1 MMNKRWLFFLFGISL
16 PLFWLGCGDD
26 TPPPPEPQTP
36 EQPPKPARQYAVPV
50 FDRDSAYAFLAKQ
63 LEPGPRVPGSEA
75 HEKTR
80 KWMVQKFKD
89 YGFEVI
95 EQKFPQKT
103 FDGKTFEGVNII
115 ARYAPAES
123 RRIMMASHWDS
134 RPFADSPLS
143 KNPEQAVPGADDG
156 ASGVAVLLE
165 IARRISENP
174 FDGLGVDLVLFDL
187 EDYGE
192 SGGSETSWGLGAQ
205 YYARNLPPI
214 APQYGILL
222 DMVGAPNPRFT
233 KEQVSMTYAPQ
244 IMNKVWRLARSMGHK
259 QMFVNVPTG
268 PLVDD
273 HYFVNT
279 IAGIPMIDIINR
291 PVGTST
297 GFVAHWHTPHDD
309 LSAIDKNTLGA
320 VGQVLLAVIY
330 REASGSF

>member
-1 MMNKRWLFFLFGISL
+1 MNRQWLFLLLGIL
-16 PLFWLGCGDD
+16 MPLFWTACKEE
-26 TPPPPEPQTP
+26 TPPPPPPEKP
-36 EQPPKPARQYAVPV
+36 EQPAKPAKQYAVPA

-63 LEPGPRVPGSEA
+63 LEFGPRVPGTEA
-75 HEKTR
+75 HAKTR
-80 KWMVQKFKD
+80 EWLVQKFRD
-89 YGFEVI
+89 YGFEVL
-95 EQKFPQKT
+95 EQKFDQKT

-123 RRIMMASHWDS
+123 RRIMMAAHWDS

-143 KNPEQAVPGADDG
+143 SSPDQAVPGADDG

-165 IARRISENP
+165 IARQISQHP

-192 SGGSETSWGLGAQ
+192 SGGSETSWGLGSQ

-222 DMVGAPNPRFT
+222 DMVGAAHPRFT

-244 IMNKVWRLARSMGHK
+244 VMNKVWRLAQSMGHK
-259 QMFVNVPTG
+259 EMFVNVPTG

-291 PVGTST
+291 PVGTKT
-297 GFVAHWHTPHDD
+297 GFVKHWHTPQDD

-320 VGQVLLAVIY
+320 VGQVLTAVIY
-330 REASGSF
+330 REASMVF